1 MAVTKGFDFAN
12 GDNIKSAE
20 SNEKEE
26 HFYRYVKA
34 GESIS
39 VGLLR
44 PSEYAQ
50 VDVYDIYPITST
62 VGIPEEDLF
71 FKAKKE
77 MMRMADIEKAV
88 SLGLDPDEKGIKQAT
103 ETYKNMSPQ
112 EKETYKKGAGKK
124 WHDLIKEAYRLD
136 KQVRFLFG
144 FYDFET
150 GSPFVIQTT
159 KKQAEN
165 IYKKIAE
172 AWVTPEGGQA
182 PVEMFAY
189 KITKGTGGFAL
200 DLDSSKMLMTLPPED
215 QAKHKELREQVISED
230 QFSSAHFVLS
240 VEAQKDAI
248 KEFASH
254 HPDFDLESVIGGV
267 ESTETSTQGNEPI
280 STAGEPIDLDTDDLP
295 F

>member
-1 MAVTKGFDFAN
+1 MAVTKGFDFSN
-12 GDNIKSAE
+12 TDSVRNAE

-26 HFYRYVKA
+26 HFYRFVKA
-34 GESIS
+34 GDNIS
-39 VGLLR
+39 VGLLA

-50 VDVYDIYPITST
+50 VDVYDVYPITQT

-71 FKAKKE
+71 NKAKQE
-77 MMRMADIEKAV
+77 MMRLSDIEKAT
-88 SLGLDPDEKGIKQAT
+88 SMGLEPNEEGIKQAT
-103 ETYKNMSPQ
+103 ENYKNMSPQ
-112 EKETYKKGAGKK
+112 EKESYKNGAGKE
-124 WHDLIKEAYRLD
+124 WHNLIKEAYRLD

-182 PVEMFAY
+182 PAEMFAY

-200 DLDSSKMLMTLPPED
+200 DVDTTKMLMTMPPEV
-215 QAKHKELREQVISED
+215 QEKHRELRSQVISED
-230 QFSSAHFVLS
+230 QFSTAHFVLS

-254 HPDFDLESVIGGV
+254 HSDFNLESVISGV
-267 ESTETSTQGNEPI
+267 ESKETTSQSDSNQSNNGNQ
-280 STAGEPIDLDTDDLP
+280 LDIQDDDLP

>member
-12 GDNIKSAE
+12 GDNIRSAE
-20 SNEKEE
+20 SNEKDE

-34 GESIS
+34 GEAIS
-39 VGLLR
+39 VGLLA

-50 VDVYDIYPITST
+50 VDVYDVYPITQT
-62 VGIPEEDLF
+62 VGIPQEDLF
-71 FKAKKE
+71 LKAKEEMFRLADVAKMKALGVDTVKE
-77 MMRMADIEKAV
+77 
-88 SLGLDPDEKGIKQAT
+88 AT
-103 ETYKNMSPQ
+103 EMYNAMSPK
-112 EKETYKKGAGKK
+112 EKESFKNKEGSEWYE
-124 WHDLIKEAYRLD
+124 LIKEAYRLD

-159 KKQAEN
+159 KKQAEG

-172 AWVTPEGGQA
+172 AWVTPENGQA
-182 PVEMFAY
+182 PAEMFAY

-200 DLDSSKMLMTLPPED
+200 DVDTTKMLMTMPPEV
-215 QAKHKELREQVISED
+215 QEKHKGLRNQVISEE
-230 QFSSAHFVLS
+230 QFSTAHYVLS
-240 VEAQKDAI
+240 VEAQKDVI

-254 HPDFDLESVIGGV
+254 HPDFDLEKVIGGV
-267 ESTETSTQGNEPI
+267 SEKTETQEENITEVEDIQESE
-280 STAGEPIDLDTDDLP
+280 LP